1 MAAAALNEQ
10 PPAPRHNRA
19 APPTTQFA
27 MALSLCVYC
36 GSRFGD
42 DAAFEQAARRLG
54 ASLGARGGQLVYGG
68 GQIGLMG
75 VVADAA
81 LAAGARVVGV
91 IPQAL
96 MLREVGHRAL
106 TELHVVQ
113 TMHER
118 KQLMAERADAFVALP
133 GGIGT
138 LEELYEVWSWQQLG
152 YHDKPVALLN
162 VAGYY
167 DALLRFMD
175 HGHRRGF
182 VSDAQHAALIVDD
195 DVDRLLDRVA
205 AAAVEATAPD
215 DYSRI

>member
-1 MAAAALNEQ
+1 
-10 PPAPRHNRA
+10 
-19 APPTTQFA
+19 
-27 MALSLCVYC
+27 MALSVAVYC

-42 DAAFEQAARRLG
+42 LPAYTDAARELG
-54 ASLGARGGQLVYGG
+54 SLIGRSGGSVVCGG
-68 GQIGLMG
+68 GRVGLMG
-75 VVADAA
+75 AVADAA
-81 LAAGARVVGV
+81 LAAGGPVIGV

-96 MLREVGHRAL
+96 MDREVGHVGL

-138 LEELYEVWSWQQLG
+138 LEEIYEVWSWQQLG

-167 DALLRFMD
+167 DALLEFMRVS
-175 HGHRRGF
+175 HERGF
-182 VSDAQHAALIVDD
+182 VSAPQYNALLVDD
-195 DVDRLLDRVA
+195 DPARLLSRLETA
-205 AAAVEATAPD
+205 AASATARD
-215 DYSRI
+215 DYSKI

>member
-1 MAAAALNEQ
+1 MS
-10 PPAPRHNRA
+10 
-19 APPTTQFA
+19 
-27 MALSLCVYC
+27 LSLCVYC
-36 GSRFGD
+36 GSRLGD
-42 DAAFEQAARRLG
+42 SPVFEQAARTLGERL
-54 ASLGARGGQLVYGG
+54 AARGGRLVYGG
-68 GQIGLMG
+68 GRVGLMG
-75 VVADAA
+75 TIADAV
-81 LAAGARVVGV
+81 LRGGGQVVGV

-96 MLREVGHRAL
+96 MQREVGHAGL

-118 KQLMAERADAFVALP
+118 KQRMAERADAFVALP

-162 VAGYY
+162 VDGYY

-175 HGHRRGF
+175 IGHLRGF

-195 DVDRLLDRVA
+195 DAERLLDRVGA
-205 AAAVEATAPD
+205 AAAKATAPD

>member
-1 MAAAALNEQ
+1 VTAIA
-10 PPAPRHNRA
+10 
-19 APPTTQFA
+19 
-27 MALSLCVYC
+27 VYC

-42 DAAFEQAARRLG
+42 APAFKAAAQTLARLIAQTG
-54 ASLGARGGQLVYGG
+54 DVVVYGG
-68 GQIGLMG
+68 GRVGLMG

-81 LAAGARVVGV
+81 LAAGGRVVGV

-96 MLREVGHRAL
+96 MDREVGHLGL

-118 KQLMAERADAFVALP
+118 KQLMATRADAFVALP

-162 VAGYY
+162 VDGYY
-167 DALLRFMD
+167 DALLDF
-175 HGHRRGF
+175 HRTMHARGF
-182 VSDAQHAALIVDD
+182 VSNAQYEALLVDND
-195 DVDRLLDRVA
+195 PARLLVRVRDA
-205 AAAVEATAPD
+205 AARATASD
-215 DYSRI
+215 DYSKI

>member
-1 MAAAALNEQ
+1 MSR
-10 PPAPRHNRA
+10 P
-19 APPTTQFA
+19 FA
-27 MALSLCVYC
+27 VAVYC

-42 DAAFEQAARRLG
+42 ATAFAESARALGRLLGQSG
-54 ASLGARGGQLVYGG
+54 ATLVYGG
-68 GQIGLMG
+68 GRVGLMG
-75 VVADAA
+75 AVADAT
-81 LAAGARVVGV
+81 LAAGGRVVGV

-96 MLREVGHRAL
+96 MDREVGHTGL

-162 VAGYY
+162 SAGYY
-167 DALLRFMD
+167 DALLDF
-175 HGHRRGF
+175 HRTMHARGF
-182 VSDAQHAALIVDD
+182 VSDAQFNALLVDTD
-195 DVDRLLDRVA
+195 PAQLLDRLRA
-205 AAAVEATAPD
+205 AAARATAPD
-215 DYSRI
+215 DYSKI